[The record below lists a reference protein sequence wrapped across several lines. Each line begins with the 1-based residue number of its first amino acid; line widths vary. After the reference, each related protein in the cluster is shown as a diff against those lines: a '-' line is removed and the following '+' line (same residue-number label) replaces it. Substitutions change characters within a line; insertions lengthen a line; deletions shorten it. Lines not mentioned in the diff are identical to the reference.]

1 MNKKIKFG
9 IKLGDKVEVIS
20 GSDKNKS
27 GNVFKLFKN
36 TGKILVKGV
45 NLKYKHVKPTK
56 EGDVGEIKQIEAPI
70 HHSNVR
76 ISKN

>member
-45 NLKYKHVKPTK
+45 N
-56 EGDVGEIKQIEAPI
+56 
-70 HHSNVR
+70 
-76 ISKN
+76 